1 MERRKVFMNK
11 NKKSI
16 QPGVFMTAAAVLVVS
31 SVAGC
36 AGWTNMRGNTQY
48 GADQRMAKEA
58 QAALERDSLYKF
70 PNVDVYCFRGQVQ
83 LGGVINHEAQ
93 REAAIRDASTVPGIL
108 GVKDN
113 MMLNTNPPVAPV
125 Q

>member
-1 MERRKVFMNK
+1 MSMY
-11 NKKSI
+11 KKLI
-16 QPGVFMTAAAVLVVS
+16 QPRVFTTAAAVLVVS

-58 QAALERDSLYKF
+58 QAALERDALYKF